1 MGLTS
6 CGSDLPPPVAEAYAA
21 LPHDLD
27 YNFDVKPILSDK
39 CFACHGPDPGTR
51 KGNLRLDL
59 AGDDPALT
67 EEERRTRARALEGE
81 LQHRV
86 LSDEP
91 EVMMPPPESQLTLTD
106 AERALLIKWADTG
119 GAYRDHWAF
128 QSPEPVEV
136 PRVNDWGRNPIDAFV
151 YERLQQEGLSPSAP
165 ATAATLLRRAT
176 LTLTGLPPT
185 AGELSGFTV
194 NDYERLID
202 TLLVRPAYGERMA
215 AHWMDIARYADSD
228 GYLDDKHRE
237 LWPYR
242 DWVIRTFNENLPY
255 DDFVTQQLAGDM
267 LPEASEETTLATT
280 FNRLHKRNSEAGI
293 VFEEARVEYVAD
305 RTLTLGKA
313 FLGLSIECAQC
324 HDHKYDP
331 VSQQDYYSTFAMFN
345 STAELGTAV
354 YGPDQTPGPALL
366 LSDARQDSIID
377 YIEGLIAKEEA
388 ELPRTKAASAPD
400 VAAAP
405 GGVYVPFDRFGGAVD
420 GKERTTP
427 LVGAAVSTVKLTE
440 PAVGPGRRG
449 QALYLT
455 EFTHLA
461 LPEGVGWRDRHEPW
475 TVSLSLRPDTV
486 YEEVGVLYHNEELR
500 LGLKGYSLHLI
511 DNRLRVIMAHS
522 YPNNAVQ
529 LTTTAALPVGE
540 WTDVV
545 VTYDGSSRAAGFRV
559 FIDGQLAGITV
570 EYDNLYKG
578 ILYEYDIHT
587 YGFRGLEIG
596 TKAKSKLALGLG
608 IDELRIFNRD
618 LSQPNGQIPHTL
630 TALRGRLND
639 TLNAIPEIMVMGD
652 LPEPRP
658 TYVLD
663 RGMYDAPTTPVEA
676 GVPEAVYPWRDGW
689 PRNRLGLARWVTAAN
704 HPLTARVFVNRIWA
718 LHFGRGLVETTEDF
732 GNQGSLPTHPALLD
746 WLARWFVDS
755 DWNVKALHRLILTS
769 ETYRQQSAADKALR
783 ERDPDNEL
791 LARGPSFRLSAE
803 MIRDNALAATG
814 LLDRKLGGPSVY
826 PYQPAGL
833 WDELSDKHWRYQYP
847 ELTPENRYRRSLY
860 TYRKRSAIH
869 PGQLIFDAPDNSVC
883 SVRRPRSN
891 TPLQALVLLN
901 DPQFSEAAEALA
913 ERLSDGGR
921 RTPTEQVREGFV
933 RLTGHAP
940 SEAEL
945 ALLLDYYNAEGD
957 LAGTLHAVMNTTD
970 FYTLR

>member
-6 CGSDLPPPVAEAYAA
+6 CGPDLPPPVAEAYAA
-21 LPHDLD
+21 LPQDLD

-67 EEERRTRARALEGE
+67 EEERRTRAHALEGE

-86 LSDEP
+86 VSDSP
-91 EVMMPPPESQLTLTD
+91 ELMMPPPESQLTLTD
-106 AERALLIKWADTG
+106 EERAALIKWADTG

-128 QSPEPVEV
+128 QSPEPAEV
-136 PRVNDWGRNPIDAFV
+136 PRMHDWGRNPIDAFV
-151 YERLQQEGLSPSAP
+151 YERLQREGLRPSAP
-165 ATAATLLRRAT
+165 AAAATLLRRAT

-185 AGELSGFTV
+185 AGELRGFTV
-194 NDYERLID
+194 NDYGRLID
-202 TLLVRPAYGERMA
+202 TLLIRPTYGERMA
-215 AHWMDIARYADSD
+215 AHWMDVARYADTD

-242 DWVIRTFNENLPY
+242 DWVIRAFNENLPY

-267 LPEASEETTLATT
+267 LPTASKETTLATT

-331 VSQQDYYSTFAMFN
+331 VSQRDYYRTFAMFN

-366 LSDARQDSIID
+366 LSDARQDSIIE
-377 YIEGLIAKEEA
+377 YIEGLIAEQEA
-388 ELPRTKAASAPD
+388 KLSAYDSLSVPDAAR
-400 VAAAP
+400 AP
-405 GGVYVPFDRFGGAVD
+405 GGVYASFDRFGGQ
-420 GKERTTP
+420 GKHRTTD
-427 LVGAAVSTVKLTE
+427 LVGATDRTLTVAE
-440 PAVGPGRRG
+440 PRVGPGRRG
-449 QALYLT
+449 KALYLN

-461 LPEGVGWRDRHEPW
+461 FPEKVGWRDRHQPW
-475 TVSLSLRPDTV
+475 SIAVALRPDTV
-486 YEEVGVLYHNEELR
+486 YEDVGVLYHNEELR
-500 LGLKGYSLHLI
+500 LGLKGYSLHLVG
-511 DNRLRVIMAHS
+511 NRLRVIMAHS
-522 YPNNAVQ
+522 YPNNAIQ
-529 LTTTAALPVGE
+529 LTTTAPLPTRE
-540 WTDVV
+540 WTDVL
-545 VTYDGSSRAAGFRV
+545 VTYDGSSRAEGFHL
-559 FIDGQLAGITV
+559 FLDGQPAAVTV

-578 ILYEYDIHT
+578 ILYEYDVHT

-608 IDELRIFNRD
+608 IDELRVFDRD
-618 LSQPNGQIPHTL
+618 LSQPNGRTSETL
-630 TALRGRLND
+630 TTLRGRLND

-676 GVPEAVYPWRDGW
+676 GVPEAVYPWRDEW
-689 PRNRLGLARWVTAAN
+689 PRNRLGLARWVTAPD
-704 HPLTARVFVNRIWA
+704 HPLTARVFVNRVWA

-732 GNQGSLPTHPALLD
+732 GNQGSLPSHPVLLD

-755 DWNVKALHRLILTS
+755 GWDVKALHRLILTS
-769 ETYRQQSAADKALR
+769 ATYRQQSAANEALR
-783 ERDPDNEL
+783 ERDPNNEL

-814 LLDRKLGGPSVY
+814 LLDRKVGGPSVY

-833 WDELSDKHWRYQYP
+833 WDELSDKHWRYRYP

-883 SVRRPRSN
+883 SVRRSRSN

-901 DPQFSEAAEALA
+901 DPQFTEAAEALA
-913 ERLSDGGR
+913 ERLFDGGH
-921 RTPTEQVREGFV
+921 RTPTEQLREGFL
-933 RLTGHAP
+933 RLTGLPP

-945 ALLLDYYNAEGD
+945 ALLLDYYGAEEGN
-957 LAGTLHAVMNTTD
+957 LAGALHAVMNTTD